1 MEKEMTTHF
10 QYSCLKKPT
19 ERGGWQVTVHGVA
32 KNRTQLKQL
41 STHAGQQH
49 PHRSSLGNR

>member
-41 STHAGQQH
+41 NTHAGQQH